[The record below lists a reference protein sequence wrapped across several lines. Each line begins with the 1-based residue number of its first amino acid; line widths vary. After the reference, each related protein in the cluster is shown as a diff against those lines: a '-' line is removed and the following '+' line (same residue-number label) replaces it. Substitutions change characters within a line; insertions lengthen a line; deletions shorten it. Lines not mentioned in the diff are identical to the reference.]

1 MYSERME
8 IDVENIQFE
17 YVQSD
22 VRRKTGNI

>member
-1 MYSERME
+1 MYPEQME
-8 IDVENIQFE
+8 IDVEKNQFE